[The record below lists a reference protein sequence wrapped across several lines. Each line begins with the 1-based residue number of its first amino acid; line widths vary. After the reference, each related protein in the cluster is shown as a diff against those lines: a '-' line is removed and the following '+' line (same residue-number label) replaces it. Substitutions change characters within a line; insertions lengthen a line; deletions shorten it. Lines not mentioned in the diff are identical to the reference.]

1 MSGSTANTWVDR
13 VFTNNGAL
21 GDAAMESVNLSR
33 RDVLKVSALGAAAL
47 ALPFEQTVR
56 AKSASR
62 IAESKLP
69 KPYVA
74 PFVTPPV
81 LPQTGVTKGLDGVT
95 DVPLYEIVQK
105 EMPARILPTI
115 DTPIWGY
122 NGIAPGPTIMAERG
136 KPIAVKVTNS
146 LPPTHPQWGYE
157 AWTSMHLHGSASKPQ
172 YDGYAS
178 DITRPNE
185 YKIYH
190 YPNSQD
196 ARTLW
201 YHDHG
206 VHHTAENAY
215 MGLAALYL
223 LTDDVEKRLPIPKD
237 KFDLPMVITDK
248 MFAADG
254 KLMYDDEGHSGLYGD
269 VILVNGAP
277 WPNLKVARRKYR
289 FRILNAS
296 LSRGLRLQLSDN
308 SPMTVIATDGGLM
321 PAPQNTVQ
329 LRVGMAERYEVVI
342 DFAKYTAGAKIQL
355 RNLGVPNSD
364 DFDHTNKIMQFEVTN
379 EAFDPANNEV
389 PAQLNPNQDVM
400 GLKESD
406 ATSTL
411 RLRLHRSNSTW
422 KINDTTWDDVVR
434 SEYQRVVAN
443 PMLNEVQIWEIE
455 NSSGGWFHP
464 THIHLVDFKILSRN
478 GRAPFNY
485 ELGPKDVAYVG
496 ENETVRAIMRFTHE
510 EGRYMIHCH
519 NLPHED
525 HDMMTQF
532 RVGADRPDN
541 DPINAAK
548 PVPVGSVPP
557 VVPVGGTPTPTPTPT
572 ASASATPTTTT
583 TTPPPAT
590 TTPSALRV
598 TEARHRVGSELRV
611 RGTAAASAVVTVK
624 DADRGTT
631 AGTAGASASGSW
643 ELRLKPGPSTQITTV
658 LVQSGGAEVRFAVSR

>member
-1 MSGSTANTWVDR
+1 MD
-13 VFTNNGAL
+13 
-21 GDAAMESVNLSR
+21 SVSLSR
-33 RDVLKVSALGAAAL
+33 RDVLKVSALGAAAV

-62 IAESKLP
+62 IAASLLP

-74 PFVTPPV
+74 PFVVPPIAQ
-81 LPQTGVTKGLDGVT
+81 PTGTTKGLDGVT
-95 DVPLYEIVQK
+95 DVPLYEITQK
-105 EMPARILPTI
+105 EGLAQILPTI
-115 DTPIWGY
+115 KTPIFGY
-122 NGIAPGPTIMAERG
+122 DGIAPGPTILARRG
-136 KPIAVKVTNS
+136 RPIAVKVTNA
-146 LPPTHPQWGYE
+146 LPATHPQWGYE
-157 AWTSMHLHGSASKPQ
+157 AWTSVHLHGSASKPQ

-178 DITRPNE
+178 DITRPGE

-206 VHHTAENAY
+206 IHHTAENAY

-223 LTDDVEKRLPIPKD
+223 LGDDVEDRLPIPKGRY
-237 KFDLPMVITDK
+237 DLPMVIADK

-254 KLMYDDEGHSGLYGD
+254 KFMYDDEGHSGLYGD

-277 WPNLKVARRKYR
+277 WPTLKVARRKYR

-308 SPMTVIATDGGLM
+308 SPITVIATDGGLM
-321 PAPQNTVQ
+321 PAPQQTVQ

-379 EAFDPANNEV
+379 DAFDPANNEV
-389 PAQLNPNQDVM
+389 PAQLNPNMDVM

-406 ATSTL
+406 AAATV
-411 RLRLHRSNSTW
+411 RLRVHRSNSTW
-422 KINDTTWDDVVR
+422 KINDTTWDDVVN
-434 SEYQRVVAN
+434 SQYQRVVAN
-443 PMLNEVQIWEIE
+443 PKLNEVQIWEIE
-455 NSSGGWFHP
+455 NTSGGWFHP

-532 RVGADRPDN
+532 RVGEDRPDN
-541 DPINAAK
+541 DPMTAARA
-548 PVPVGSVPP
+548 VPVGDVP
-557 VVPVGGTPTPTPTPT
+557 VIPVGGT
-572 ASASATPTTTT
+572 TTTAT
-583 TTPPPAT
+583 TAPTPPPAT
-590 TTPSALRV
+590 TAPTTVRI
-598 TEARHRVGSELRV
+598 TEARHRVANEFRC
-611 RGTAAASAVVTVK
+611 RGTAQASANVTVR
-624 DADRGTT
+624 DADRNVTV
-631 AGTAGASASGSW
+631 GTAVASASGAW
-643 ELRLKPGPSTQITTV
+643 EVRLRPGPTTQINNV
-658 LVQSGGAEVRFAVSR
+658 LVQSSAGGEARAAVTR

>member
-1 MSGSTANTWVDR
+1 MV
-13 VFTNNGAL
+13 
-21 GDAAMESVNLSR
+21 SVSLSR
-33 RDVLKVSALGAAAL
+33 RDVLKVSALGAAAV

-62 IAESKLP
+62 IAASLLP

-74 PFVTPPV
+74 PFVVPPV
-81 LPQTGVTKGLDGVT
+81 AQPKGTTKGLDGVT
-95 DVPLYEIVQK
+95 DVPLYDITQK
-105 EMPARILPTI
+105 EGLAQILPTI
-115 DTPIWGY
+115 KTPIFGY
-122 NGIAPGPTIMAERG
+122 DGIAPGPTILARKG
-136 KPIAVKVTNS
+136 RPIAVKMTNA
-146 LPPTHPQWGYE
+146 LPATHPQWGYE
-157 AWTSMHLHGSASKPQ
+157 AWTSTHLHGSASKPQ

-178 DITRPNE
+178 DITRPGE

-196 ARTLW
+196 ARMLW

-206 VHHTAENAY
+206 IHHTAENAY
-215 MGLAALYL
+215 MGLAAVYL
-223 LTDDVEKRLPIPKD
+223 LGDEVEDRLPIPKGAY
-237 KFDLPMVITDK
+237 DLPVVITDK

-254 KLMYDDEGHSGLYGD
+254 KFMYDDEGHSGLYGD

-277 WPNLKVARRKYR
+277 WPTLKVAKRKYR

-296 LSRGLRLQLSDN
+296 LSRGLRLQLSDS

-321 PAPQNTVQ
+321 PGPQQTVQ

-342 DFAKYTAGAKIQL
+342 DFARYTAGTKIQL

-379 EAFDPANNEV
+379 DAFDPANNQV
-389 PAQLNPNQDVM
+389 PAQLNPNMEVM

-406 ATSTL
+406 ATATVKL
-411 RLRLHRSNSTW
+411 RVHRSNSTW
-422 KINDTTWDDVVR
+422 KINDTTWDDIVT
-434 SEYQRVVAN
+434 SQYQQVVAN
-443 PMLNEVQIWEIE
+443 PRLGEVQIWEIE
-455 NSSGGWFHP
+455 NASGGWFHP

-485 ELGPKDVAYVG
+485 EIGPKDVAFVG

-532 RVGADRPDN
+532 RVGDDRPDN
-541 DPINAAK
+541 DPMNAARAIK
-548 PVPVGSVPP
+548 VGSDVPVI
-557 VVPVGGTPTPTPTPT
+557 PVGGTV
-572 ASASATPTTTT
+572 PTTTT
-583 TTPPPAT
+583 AAPAPTSTTTPPAPT
-590 TTPSALRV
+590 TSPSTLTI
-598 TEARHRVGSELRV
+598 TEARHRVGKEFRC
-611 RGTAAASAVVTVK
+611 RGTAAASATVTVR
-624 DADRGTT
+624 DADRQTIV
-631 AGTAGASASGSW
+631 GTAVAAASGAW
-643 ELRLKPGPSTQITTV
+643 EVRLKPGPAAQVRNV
-658 LVQSGGAEVRFAVSR
+658 LVQSSTGGEARSTVANG

>member
-1 MSGSTANTWVDR
+1 MV
-13 VFTNNGAL
+13 
-21 GDAAMESVNLSR
+21 SVSLSR
-33 RDVLKVSALGAAAL
+33 RDVLKVSALGAAAV

-62 IAESKLP
+62 IAASLLP

-74 PFVTPPV
+74 PFVVPPV
-81 LPQTGVTKGLDGVT
+81 AQPKGTTKGLDGVT
-95 DVPLYEIVQK
+95 DVPLYDITQK
-105 EMPARILPTI
+105 EGLAQILPTI
-115 DTPIWGY
+115 KTPIFGY
-122 NGIAPGPTIMAERG
+122 DGIAPGPTILARKG
-136 KPIAVKVTNS
+136 RPIAVKVTNA
-146 LPPTHPQWGYE
+146 LPATHPQWGYE
-157 AWTSMHLHGSASKPQ
+157 AWTSVHLHGSASKPQ

-178 DITRPNE
+178 DITRPGE

-196 ARTLW
+196 ARMLW

-215 MGLAALYL
+215 MGLAAVYL
-223 LTDDVEKRLPIPKD
+223 LGDEVEDRLPIPKGAY
-237 KFDLPMVITDK
+237 DLPLVITDK

-254 KLMYDDEGHSGLYGD
+254 KFMYDDEGHSGLYGD
-269 VILVNGAP
+269 VILVNGQP
-277 WPNLKVARRKYR
+277 WPTLKVAKRKYR

-296 LSRGLRLQLSDN
+296 LSRGLRLQLSN
-308 SPMTVIATDGGLM
+308 SSPMTVVATDGGLM
-321 PAPQNTVQ
+321 PAPQQTVQ

-342 DFAKYTAGAKIQL
+342 DFAKYTAGTKIQL

-364 DFDHTNKIMQFEVTN
+364 DFDHTDKIMQFEVTN
-379 EAFDPANNEV
+379 DAFDPANNQV
-389 PAQLNPNQDVM
+389 PAQFNPNMEVM

-406 ATSTL
+406 ATATVKL
-411 RLRLHRSNSTW
+411 RVHRSNSTW
-422 KINDTTWDDVVR
+422 KINDTTWDDIVA

-443 PMLNEVQIWEIE
+443 PKLNEVQIWEIE

-485 ELGPKDVAYVG
+485 EIGPKDVAFVG

-532 RVGADRPDN
+532 RVGDDRPDN
-541 DPINAAK
+541 DPMNAARAVK
-548 PVPVGSVPP
+548 VGSDVPVI
-557 VVPVGGTPTPTPTPT
+557 PVGGTVPTTTTAAPTPT
-572 ASASATPTTTT
+572 ST
-583 TTPPPAT
+583 TTPPPPT
-590 TTPSALRV
+590 TSPSTLTI
-598 TEARHRVGSELRV
+598 TEARHRVGKEFRC
-611 RGTAAASAVVTVK
+611 RGTAAASATVTVR
-624 DADRGTT
+624 DADRQTT
-631 AGTAGASASGSW
+631 VGTAVAATSGAW
-643 ELRLKPGPSTQITTV
+643 EVRLKPGPTVQVNNV
-658 LVQSGGAEVRFAVSR
+658 LVQSSTGGEARSTVANG

>member
-1 MSGSTANTWVDR
+1 MV
-13 VFTNNGAL
+13 
-21 GDAAMESVNLSR
+21 SVSLSR
-33 RDVLKVSALGAAAL
+33 RDVLKVSALGAAAV

-62 IAESKLP
+62 IAASLLP

-74 PFVTPPV
+74 PFVVPPV
-81 LPQTGVTKGLDGVT
+81 AQPKGTTKGLDGVT
-95 DVPLYEIVQK
+95 DVPLYDITQK
-105 EMPARILPTI
+105 EGLAQILPTI
-115 DTPIWGY
+115 KTPIFGY
-122 NGIAPGPTIMAERG
+122 DGIAPGPTILARKG
-136 KPIAVKVTNS
+136 RPIAVKVTNA
-146 LPPTHPQWGYE
+146 LPATHPQWGYE
-157 AWTSMHLHGSASKPQ
+157 AWTSVHLHGSASKPQ

-178 DITRPNE
+178 DITRPGE

-215 MGLAALYL
+215 MGLAAVYL
-223 LTDDVEKRLPIPKD
+223 LGDEVEDRLPIPKGAY
-237 KFDLPMVITDK
+237 DLPLVITDK

-254 KLMYDDEGHSGLYGD
+254 KFMYDDEGHSGLYGD
-269 VILVNGAP
+269 VILVNGQP
-277 WPNLKVARRKYR
+277 WPNLKVAKRKYR

-296 LSRGLRLQLSDN
+296 LSRGLRLQLSN
-308 SPMTVIATDGGLM
+308 SSPMTVVATDGGLM
-321 PAPQNTVQ
+321 PAPQQTVQ

-342 DFAKYTAGAKIQL
+342 DFAKYTAGTKIQL

-364 DFDHTNKIMQFEVTN
+364 DFDHTDKIMQFEVTN
-379 EAFDPANNEV
+379 DAFDPANNQV
-389 PAQLNPNQDVM
+389 PAQLNPNMEVM

-406 ATSTL
+406 ATATVKL
-411 RLRLHRSNSTW
+411 RVHRSNSTW
-422 KINDTTWDDVVR
+422 KINDTTWDDIVA

-443 PMLNEVQIWEIE
+443 PKLNEVQIWEIE

-485 ELGPKDVAYVG
+485 EIGPKDVAYVG

-532 RVGADRPDN
+532 RVGDDRPDN
-541 DPINAAK
+541 DPINAARAVK
-548 PVPVGSVPP
+548 VGSDVPVI
-557 VVPVGGTPTPTPTPT
+557 PVGGTVPTTTTAAPTPT
-572 ASASATPTTTT
+572 ST
-583 TTPPPAT
+583 TTPPPPT
-590 TTPSALRV
+590 TSPSTLTI
-598 TEARHRVGSELRV
+598 TEARHRVGKEFRC
-611 RGTAAASAVVTVK
+611 RGTAAASATVTVR
-624 DADRGTT
+624 DADRQTT
-631 AGTAGASASGSW
+631 VGTAVAATSGAW
-643 ELRLKPGPSTQITTV
+643 EVRLKPGPTVQVNNV
-658 LVQSGGAEVRFAVSR
+658 LVQSSTGGEARSTVANG